1 MILTTTSRWILFV
14 ALIPLTVVSFYSQ
27 FVPVPEDRSPVRL
40 VDVTLIGQIDE
51 PPGRR
56 SPAFAVSNLT
66 SVKVF
71 CTMVGTQIRSTN
83 VVRRRGTDVW
93 DGNWVLA
100 PGWTNLVLRPG
111 EVTVFT
117 AQRGMVREPWRY
129 CVYAEEPMP
138 TLQPTAEKLMPYLPT
153 SVASIVR
160 RHYRRTQWS
169 PSPVFEPI
177 EPAEDIRR

>member
-1 MILTTTSRWILFV
+1 MILTTKSRWILFV
-14 ALIPLTVVSFYSQ
+14 ALIPLTVVGFYLL

-40 VDVTLIGQIDE
+40 VDVKLIGRTND
-51 PPGRR
+51 PTRR
-56 SPAFAVSNLT
+56 ESPAFAVSNLT
-66 SVKVF
+66 SATVF
-71 CTMVGTQIRSTN
+71 CTTVGTQTRFKN
-83 VVRRRGTDVW
+83 VVRRRGTNVW
-93 DGNWVLA
+93 DGNWVFA

-111 EVTVFT
+111 EVAVFT

-129 CVYAEEPMP
+129 CVFAEEPMP
-138 TLQPTAEKLMPYLPT
+138 IWQPMAEKLMPYLPT

-160 RHYRRTQWS
+160 RHHRRTQWT

>member
-1 MILTTTSRWILFV
+1 MILTTKSRWILLA
-14 ALIPLTVVSFYSQ
+14 ALIPLTVVSFYLVV
-27 FVPVPEDRSPVRL
+27 VPVPEDRSPVRL
-40 VDVTLIGQIDE
+40 VNVTFIGQTDD

-56 SPAFAVSNLT
+56 RPAFAVSNLT
-66 SVKVF
+66 SAKVM
-71 CTMVGTQIRSTN
+71 CTMVGTQTRSTN
-83 VVRRRGTDVW
+83 VVRRRGTNVW

-111 EVTVFT
+111 DVAVFT

-129 CVYAEEPMP
+129 CVFAEEPMP
-138 TLQPTAEKLMPYLPT
+138 IWQPTAEKLMPYLPT
-153 SVASIVR
+153 AVASILR
-160 RHYRRTQWS
+160 RHYRRTQWT